1 MKNSVFKHKY
11 DDLRKN
17 RSIIENYDLGDVY
30 KSVIER
36 YNESLSNGDY
46 LTSFLLIQSLFED
59 RCYVL
64 YQIFTLEKTGNY
76 LTLETF
82 HKEVDLRNV
91 LRDLYHSK
99 WLTESEHRTLQ
110 LSVNIRN
117 KHIHF
122 SFMGLESYDKELSE
136 TYYYLFREI
145 DKMVQKRKKLI
156 T

>member
-1 MKNSVFKHKY
+1 MKNLVFKHRY

-64 YQIFTLEKTGNY
+64 YQIFIYQTTGSY

-82 HKEVDLRNV
+82 HKEVDLRKVIRELFDSN
-91 LRDLYHSK
+91 
-99 WLTESEHRTLQ
+99 WLTETDYKTLQ

-136 TYYYLFREI
+136 TYYNLFREI
-145 DKMVQKRKKLI
+145 DKMVQKRKRSTI
-156 T
+156 

>member
-1 MKNSVFKHKY
+1 MKNSVFKYQY

-64 YQIFTLEKTGNY
+64 YQIFIYQTTGSY

-82 HKEVDLRNV
+82 HKEVDLRRVIRKLFDSN
-91 LRDLYHSK
+91 
-99 WLTESEHRTLQ
+99 WLTETEHKTLQ

-145 DKMVQKRKKLI
+145 DKMVQKRKRSTK
-156 T
+156 